1 MLSDWTKT
9 NLNQK
14 NLIIITIMVNIKYSS
29 RIIEIKILI
38 CSLITYFMNIQITK
52 QLNQKR
58 LNSKI

>member
-14 NLIIITIMVNIKYSS
+14 NLSIITIMVNIKYSS